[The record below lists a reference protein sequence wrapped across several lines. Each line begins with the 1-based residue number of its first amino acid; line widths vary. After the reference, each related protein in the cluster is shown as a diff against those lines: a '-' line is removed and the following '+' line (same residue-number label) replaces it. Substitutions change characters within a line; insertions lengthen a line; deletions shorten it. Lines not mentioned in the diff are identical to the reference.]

1 MEVKY
6 IEELRLGLAAELE
19 AMKSAEDREVMK
31 KYDIRIVCN

>member
-6 IEELRLGLAAELE
+6 IEDLREGLVAELE
-19 AMKSAEDREVMK
+19 AMKSAEDRKVMK